1 MALKILSHK
10 IGNPFKK
17 YGPPKRGRNRAK
29 IEKTQSIE
37 PVAIGQPVKLHQL
50 NR

>member
-17 YGPPKRGRNRAK
+17 YGAPKKGQNRK
-29 IEKTQSIE
+29 KTQSID
-37 PVAIGQPVKLHQL
+37 
-50 NR
+50 